1 MSRNAVLVLLS
12 FCLLAAS
19 CGKKENTAPLPP
31 AGPSVAEAA
40 AAAAEQAA
48 VEQAPKNPTAE
59 LAKTVAV
66 VRTQAELD
74 AVAVKAKNVT
84 TQAIDPYIGAI
95 AFDAD
100 SGRILFEDKADAVAL
115 PASTLKLM
123 DLLIIQEKIEA
134 GEVKLTDS
142 VPVSVRAYK
151 TGGSQ
156 VWLDPKE
163 TFPVEEL
170 LYALMIQSAND
181 AAVALAEHVAG
192 SCEAMV
198 ALMNKRAKEL
208 GMVNTRFTSVNGLP
222 PDAPGGKF
230 DVTTPRDMAILCAEL
245 CKHPDIFAYTGAD
258 FRIFRPNAAPGKGRL
273 EMRTHNPLLQQKT
286 AGCDGLKTGWTRY
299 AGFSIAA
306 TVKRAGHRVVLVMMG
321 APTKEVR
328 NANLNRLIEAA
339 FVAEVE

>member
-1 MSRNAVLVLLS
+1 MSRNAVLILLPL
-12 FCLLAAS
+12 CLSAAS
-19 CGKKENTAPLPP
+19 CGRNEKSGPP
-31 AGPSVAEAA
+31 PPPGPSVA
-40 AAAAEQAA
+40 AAAEP
-48 VEQAPKNPTAE
+48 VRTDPVAE
-59 LAKTVAV
+59 LAKSCAV

-74 AVAVKAKNVT
+74 AVAVKPKNVA
-84 TQAIDPYIGAI
+84 TQAREPYIGAI

-100 SGRILFEDKADAVAL
+100 TGRILLEDNADGIAL

-123 DLLIIQEKIEA
+123 LLLVIQEKIESGA
-134 GEVKLTDS
+134 VTLAES

-163 TFPVEEL
+163 TFPVEDL

-198 ALMNKRAKEL
+198 AAMNKRAKEL

-222 PDAPGGKF
+222 PAAGGKF
-230 DVTTPRDMAILCAEL
+230 DVTTPRDMAVLCAEL
-245 CKHPDIFAYTGAD
+245 CRHPGIFAYTGTA
-258 FRIFRPNAAPGKGRL
+258 FRIFRPNSAPGKGRL

-306 TVKRAGHRVVLVMMG
+306 TVKRAGRRVVVVMMG
-321 APTKEVR
+321 SPTKEVR

-339 FVAEVE
+339 FAAEAEQP

>member
-1 MSRNAVLVLLS
+1 MSRNVLLILLS
-12 FCLLAAS
+12 VCLLAAS
-19 CGKKENTAPLPP
+19 CGKKKKSAPPPP
-31 AGPSVAEAA
+31 AGPSVV
-40 AAAAEQAA
+40 AAAAEAA
-48 VEQAPKNPTAE
+48 KQPVAEPAKPDPAKE
-59 LAKTVAV
+59 LAKSVAV
-66 VRTQAELD
+66 TRTQAELD
-74 AVAVKAKNVT
+74 AVAVKAKNVA
-84 TQAIDPYIGAI
+84 TQALDPYIGAI

-100 SGRILFEDKADAVAL
+100 TGRILFEDKADAVAL

-134 GEVKLTDS
+134 GTLTLKES

-198 ALMNKRAKEL
+198 SLMNKRAKEL
-208 GMVNTRFTSVNGLP
+208 GMVNTSFTSVNGLP
-222 PDAPGGKF
+222 PDAAGGKF

-273 EMRTHNPLLQQKT
+273 EMRTHNPLLQQKV

-321 APTKEVR
+321 SPTKEVR